1 MLLIDYFLKE
11 IRMKTGFGFIPLT
24 SFSEKKKYVHIQ
36 GGGVPG
42 GHWVICGKGSS
53 RKPFITPMREC
64 FSIPLQ
70 HSDIVVDIG
79 AYIGT
84 YAIRCG
90 RFPVK
95 RVDAYE
101 PTLETFQ
108 ILSKTHLPNMK
119 LINAAI
125 VGDDRKN
132 IDLFISEG
140 IGVTNST
147 ILSHR
152 KKAPVSVV
160 AINYTKAVSN
170 ASIVKIDVEGAEYT
184 FPIVQPTLRAIIIDF
199 HPIPGHHWQ
208 ADADALIVQMKSAGF
223 ESVITPNYNNGWTRA
238 GSWIRPMKNEGE
250 FHPMMSGKI
259 CCGCGIP
266 VRGKRKSLCPDC
278 YQTWMPKHRNDF
290 TLANIEKTIYD

>member
-1 MLLIDYFLKE
+1 
-11 IRMKTGFGFIPLT
+11 MKKGFGFITPMPPP
-24 SFSEKKKYVHIQ
+24 EKKKCVHVQ

-42 GHWVICGKGSS
+42 GHWVICGNGPN
-53 RKPFITPMREC
+53 RKPFITPMQEC

-70 HSDIVVDIG
+70 HSDIVIDIG
-79 AYIGT
+79 AYVGT

-108 ILSKTHLPNMK
+108 ILSRTRLPNMK

-125 VGDDRKN
+125 VGDNRKS
-132 IDLFISEG
+132 IDFFVSEG

-147 ILSHR
+147 VLSHR
-152 KKAPVSVV
+152 KKPAISVT
-160 AINYTKAVSN
+160 AINYAKATSD
-170 ASIVKIDVEGAEYT
+170 ASIVKIDVEGAEYS

-199 HPIPGHHWQ
+199 HPIPARHWQ
-208 ADADALIVQMKSAGF
+208 TDANVLITQMESAGF
-223 ESVITPNYNNGWTRA
+223 EAVITPNYSNGWTRA

-259 CCGCGIP
+259 CCGCGVSIQ
-266 VRGKRKSLCPDC
+266 GKRKSLCPEC
-278 YQTWMPKHRNDF
+278 YQTWTPKHRDGF
-290 TLANIEKTIYD
+290 ALANKKETTYD